1 MAVMLFFSDFFYI
14 ASIIYAYDTWFVV
27 LGFLQ
32 YIEVVLCLSLLY
44 LTSIRPIKKSYLPNP
59 IIPFPLNQDC
69 IESLESAMMM
79 PASSKIFY
87 EFITDL
93 GDIRGITLI
102 ALYADLRLYL
112 NMVSDQD
119 SDDVINTQALVIYH
133 DYVIEGN
140 IYEMEPNE
148 ITHDLRRGYN

>member
-112 NMVSDQD
+112 NMVSD
-119 SDDVINTQALVIYH
+119 
-133 DYVIEGN
+133 
-140 IYEMEPNE
+140 
-148 ITHDLRRGYN
+148 

>member
-1 MAVMLFFSDFFYI
+1 MAALLFFSDFFYI
-14 ASIIYAYDTWFVV
+14 SCIIYAYDTWFVV

-32 YIEVVLCLSLLY
+32 YIDVTVCLSLLY
-44 LTSIRPIKKSYLPNP
+44 LTSIRPIQKSYKPNQ

-79 PASSKIFY
+79 PASSQMFY
-87 EFITDL
+87 EFINDL

-102 ALYADLRLYL
+102 ALYADLRLYM
-112 NMVSDQD
+112 NMCSDQISGD
-119 SDDVINTQALVIYH
+119 EINKQALVVYH

-148 ITHDLRRGYN
+148 IIHDLRKGYN